1 MLHSNPRIYAGM
13 KRNLNHK
20 ESCHPPNNHSGFTQ
34 ALTMNELKA
43 ALGKL
48 KPHKAPGSNQITNEM
63 IINIGRNGMAVL
75 LRLINITWKTGQLP
89 KDWKTAVLI
98 PLLKK
103 NTPKSAP
110 SSYRPISLTS
120 SIGTLVDRMINE
132 RLNWWLEHNNIITP
146 CQAGI
151 RSNYTTEDQLIRL
164 TQKIQ
169 NGFQMNKDT
178 IAVFVDLEKAYDKV
192 WRQGLFIKTRDA
204 GINSNMYRWINNFIT
219 DRTIATLIEGVTST
233 KECLKE
239 GIPQG
244 SSLSCTLFTMYIN
257 GIVKYLPDPHTAL
270 YADDIVLCSTSAN
283 MYSAQANVNV
293 LQPVEAK
300 A

>member
-1 MLHSNPRIYAGM
+1 
-13 KRNLNHK
+13 
-20 ESCHPPNNHSGFTQ
+20 
-34 ALTMNELKA
+34 
-43 ALGKL
+43 
-48 KPHKAPGSNQITNEM
+48 
-63 IINIGRNGMAVL
+63 MAVL

-103 NTPKSAP
+103 NKPKSAP
-110 SSYRPISLTS
+110 SRYRPISLTS
-120 SIGTLVDRMINE
+120 CIGKLVERMINE

-146 CQAGI
+146 CQAGF

-164 TQKIQ
+164 TQKIP

-192 WRQGLFIKTRDA
+192 WRQGILIKMRDA
-204 GINSNMYRWINNFIT
+204 GIHSKMYRWIKNFLT
-219 DRTIATLIEGVTST
+219 DRTIATQIEGVTST

-244 SSLSCTLFTMYIN
+244 SSLSCTLFTLYIN
-257 GIVKYLPDPHTAL
+257 DIVKYLHASRIRIQPSMQMPLFSGPPAQTCTVHKPTSTQACVTYGRTAT
-270 YADDIVLCSTSAN
+270 CGS
-283 MYSAQANVNV
+283 
-293 LQPVEAK
+293 
-300 A
+300 